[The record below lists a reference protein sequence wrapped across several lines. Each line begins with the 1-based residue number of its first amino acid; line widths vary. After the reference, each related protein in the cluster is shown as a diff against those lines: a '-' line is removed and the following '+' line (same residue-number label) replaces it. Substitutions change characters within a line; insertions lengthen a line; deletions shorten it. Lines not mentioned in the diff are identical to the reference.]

1 MHALRAY
8 AQQLE
13 DTANGKKNGS
23 SALRG
28 LRIARNEKTKTAREA
43 MRTYETSKDQ
53 YDIAVLNQEIAK
65 QNYEAALKKKDLGMM
80 STEDVLTVEDA
91 LNSANGSALQAA
103 SSLNSQKQTLITM
116 LGWEDNA
123 DPEITKVP
131 EPDLTV
137 IDSFD
142 PKKDEAKA
150 IEMNY
155 TLYDTRMAKVS
166 SSGGAVKKA
175 RNIKDQED
183 SIRSS
188 LDLMYQDVKQK
199 QKAYEASETLYGA
212 AKADKAAADR
222 KNALGMMSRQ
232 EYLQAESAWLS
243 SEASHTAAKLDL
255 TGAIENYQWA
265 LEGLLDIGSSSQS

>member
-1 MHALRAY
+1 
-8 AQQLE
+8 
-13 DTANGKKNGS
+13 
-23 SALRG
+23 
-28 LRIARNEKTKTAREA
+28 
-43 MRTYETSKDQ
+43 MRTYETLKDQ
-53 YDIAVLNQEIAK
+53 YEIALLNQEIAK

-80 STEDVLTVEDA
+80 SKEDVLTVEDA

-103 SSLNSQKQTLITM
+103 SGLNTQKQTLITM
-116 LGWEDNA
+116 LGWDYNA
-123 DPEITKVP
+123 DPEIAKVP
-131 EPDLTV
+131 EPDLSV
-137 IDSFD
+137 IASFD

-155 TLYDTRMAKVS
+155 TLYDTRMTS
-166 SSGGAVKKA
+166 SKSAGGAVTKA

-183 SIRSS
+183 SVRSS
-188 LDLMYQDVKQK
+188 LDLMYKDLKQK
-199 QKAYEASETLYGA
+199 QKAYEASETLYEA

-222 KNALGMMSRQ
+222 KNELGMLSRQ
-232 EYLQAESAWLS
+232 EYLQEESAWLS